1 MTGTD
6 LYQTALSKAMAL
18 CSKHEYCIDEIST
31 KLTAWGVNENDSSR
45 IINSLVKDKFLDEK
59 RYAGYF
65 VRDKFKFNKWGRIK
79 IASHLR
85 MKNIPSDIIKD
96 ALDSIDNEQYM
107 AVLKNLLSEHRKH
120 IKAKNQFDLKGKLLR
135 YGQSK
140 GFENGLLFDLI
151 NNFE

>member
-1 MTGTD
+1 MPATD

-18 CSKHEYCIDEIST
+18 CSRHEYCIDEIRT

-45 IINSLVKDKFLDEK
+45 IINSLVKEKFLDEK

-79 IASHLR
+79 IAAHLK
-85 MKNIPSDIIKD
+85 MKKIPSDIIKD

-107 AVLKNLLSEHRKH
+107 AILENLLAEHCRH
-120 IKAKNQFDLKGKLLR
+120 IKAKNQYDLKGKLLR

-140 GFENGLLFDLI
+140 GFENGLLFDLLS
-151 NNFE
+151 NFE

>member
-6 LYQTALSKAMAL
+6 LYQTALSKAMSL

-31 KLTAWGVNENDSSR
+31 KLTAWGVNENERSR
-45 IINSLVKDKFLDEK
+45 IINSLVKDKFLDER

-65 VRDKFKFNKWGRIK
+65 VRDKFKLNKWGRIK
-79 IASHLR
+79 IAAHLR
-85 MKNIPSDIIKD
+85 SKKISSETIKE

-107 AVLKNLLSEHRKH
+107 TVLKNLLSEHRRH

-140 GFENGLLFDLI
+140 GFESGLLYDLL
-151 NNFE
+151 NDFE

>member
-6 LYQTALSKAMAL
+6 LYQTALTKAMAL
-18 CSKHEYCIDEIST
+18 CSKHEYCIGEIRT

-45 IINSLVKDKFLDEK
+45 IIGSLVKDKFLDEK

-79 IASHLR
+79 IASHLK
-85 MKNIPSDIIKD
+85 MKNIPSDLIKD
-96 ALDSIDNEQYM
+96 ALDSIDNEQYIE
-107 AVLKNLLSEHRKH
+107 VLKNLLSEHRRY
-120 IKAKNQFDLKGKLLR
+120 IKAKNQYDLKGKLLR

-140 GFENGLLFDLI
+140 GFESGLLYDLL
-151 NNFE
+151 NDFE